1 MSKVLKRLG
10 GERIASAFRKA
21 VSGDPKGL
29 PQWANEMAIGNDA
42 GFYGPDS
49 DVWKVHGSLAT
60 LVGGVRALLMQAAY
74 PAALAGVSQ
83 HSAYDTD
90 PLGRLERTTRWL
102 TITSFGS
109 TEAIAKEARR
119 VNALHS
125 HVVGE
130 YEDRDKQ
137 SRQYQASQS
146 RHLLWVHCAFTDSFL
161 TAYRELGRDEDR
173 SVSSYVGEWA
183 KSAEP
188 LGLTDAPQSDE
199 ELSKVLDEFLNRE
212 IGEIEPTRRIVHFI
226 IHPPFSKT
234 AMPFYRILCNAAIST
249 MDPRVL
255 EALGLKENSR
265 IWLKVVKPLLNIL
278 QLLLGHESPSQT
290 IPRERIAR
298 LTSAS

>member
-1 MSKVLKRLG
+1 
-10 GERIASAFRKA
+10 
-21 VSGDPKGL
+21 
-29 PQWANEMAIGNDA
+29 
-42 GFYGPDS
+42 
-49 DVWKVHGSLAT
+49 

-125 HVVGE
+125 HVSGE
-130 YEDRDKQ
+130 FVNKHEVLQK
-137 SRQYQASQS
+137 YQASQA

-161 TAYRELGRDEDR
+161 TAYRELGRDKDR
-173 SVSSYVGEWA
+173 YVTNYVRQWA

-199 ELSKVLDEFLNRE
+199 ELLEALEGFLTRE

-226 IHPPFSKT
+226 VHPPFSKA

-249 MDPRVL
+249 LDPRVL
-255 EALGLKENSR
+255 NALGLKPRLR
-265 IWLKVVKPLLNIL
+265 IWLKVVKPLLGIL
-278 QLLLGHESPSQT
+278 QLLLGNESPSQT
-290 IPRERIAR
+290 IARQRIAR
-298 LTSAS
+298 LASSS